1 MYYNTFIILS
11 WIYYAMAKEKLEK
24 RENPAKKLES
34 ETTKKELVDNLKEE
48 KKWFWSRLKDKFS
61 WKSEKAPEKKL
72 VITEET
78 IKHVL
83 FSWQWSNFVH
93 DLDNY
98 ELQGVTRNDIVNM
111 CIDANRC
118 YLVYDHLDKFPE
130 LDHMDF
136 AKRMIDIGEGSSLT
150 FIYERLENMNNQE
163 IADYL
168 IEHWAGYCL
177 AREYHKFK
185 GLDNKEIVNKLLD
198 HNDYEAVVDFLRTFE
213 WIDHQEVVDKITE
226 MWNWYYV
233 ADYLE
238 KFGDIDTQKL
248 ADALI
253 QQGKCYPIAKN
264 IMKFGDLNQET
275 YDILIKEGYANEV
288 MRKVGRK

>member
-1 MYYNTFIILS
+1 MNKEILDHKEQS
-11 WIYYAMAKEKLEK
+11 AK
-24 RENPAKKLES
+24 NLES
-34 ETTKKELVDNLKEE
+34 ESTKKELADNLNGE
-48 KKWFWSRLKDKFS
+48 KKWFWSQFKDMFL

-72 VITEET
+72 IITEET
-78 IKHVL
+78 VKHVL

-98 ELQGVTRNDIVNM
+98 ELQGVTRNDIVDM

-118 YLVYDHLDKFPE
+118 YLIYDHLDKFPE
-130 LDHMDF
+130 LNHMEF
-136 AKRMIDIGEGSSLT
+136 AKRMIDIGEWSNLT
-150 FIYERLENMNNQE
+150 MIYERLENMNDQE

-168 IEHWAGYCL
+168 IEHWAGYNL
-177 AREYHKFK
+177 VEKYHKFK
-185 GLDNKEIVNKLLD
+185 WLDDKDIVDKLLN
-198 HNDYEAVVDFLRTFE
+198 HNEYQAVVDFLRKFKG
-213 WIDHQEVVDKITE
+213 IDHQEIVDRIVE

-238 KFGDIDTQKL
+238 KFWDIDTQKL

-253 QQGKCYPIAKN
+253 EQKQYYPIAKN
-264 IMKFGDLNQET
+264 LMKFDDLKQEN

-288 MRKVGRK
+288 MRKVRGE

>member
-1 MYYNTFIILS
+1 
-11 WIYYAMAKEKLEK
+11 MAKEKLEK

-177 AREYHKFK
+177 AREYHKFE

-213 WIDHQEVVDKITE
+213 WIDHQEVVDKIAE

-253 QQGKCYPIAKN
+253 EQKQYYPIAKN
-264 IMKFGDLNQET
+264 LMKFDDLKQEN
-275 YDILIKEGYANEV
+275 YDLLIKEGYANEV
-288 MRKVGRK
+288 LRCMHK

>member
-177 AREYHKFK
+177 AREYHKFE